1 MGTDQSPG
9 SSGFYGTFKR
19 FIQYYFIILHLL
31 IKPGLTLH
39 LFSQPIEMEA
49 NMALINNR
57 YELIRIIGKGGFGTT
72 WYARDT
78 KLDMPVAVKELSD
91 TDPSRKK
98 KFLREARTLARFAR
112 EPGIVNVRDYLEY
125 NGKAYMVMEYL
136 DGSDLNTKIA
146 EGGPISFDAAYH
158 LLRPVILVLGKL
170 HAEGVIHRDVSPDNI
185 RMQSDGTIKLLDF
198 GAAWNTTSTENATT
212 TITVKPGYA
221 PYEQYAGKER
231 QGPFTDVYAV
241 CATLYK
247 CITGVT
253 PPDALK
259 RAFYDEIKTPS
270 LLGARITPAEEA
282 ILMQGLAVNS
292 SDRIQSMEELARLL
306 DKAVGKSSPE
316 MSGAFKSSMGSA
328 GAAGRANGG
337 RAFKSSVGKRSSEA
351 DSAHKDSPEKK
362 NSEGNGKLQ
371 EQSTQGYAPHNY
383 AVQDQTAHGYAAQS
397 YAAQNYNAQGQPA
410 QGYAAQNYNA
420 QGQPAQSSSFV
431 NSKQPGRDSA
441 PDNIEKSDRKRRSE
455 SAYSGKPRRGIPKKP
470 LIGLIMLV
478 AAAIGIV
485 FFIFSRGE
493 NNDSYRKTGSGEA
506 VVLEKTPVTSERLQ
520 AIEKDANIKSLTLI
534 RCELSDSMVEE
545 ISRITHLEKLR
556 IDGCTGFTTLDPLA
570 DAPALNHLSITGQ
583 ISNEYI
589 EGSVNL
595 DGSKLFTRD
604 LPNVLPLSVTGSRI
618 DGGTDCLGHFPNL
631 ETISLS
637 LLEPYSIACI
647 DKMPKL
653 KEIELYDFDP
663 SENDYLNLSGEEAK
677 HLYGH
682 PQLEILIAEDSN
694 LSDLGWAAECTK
706 LRDLFLSNCLIS
718 DLSPLADLTDLKW
731 LHLSNNKVESVLPLS
746 GCEKLEEIRLSGNPL
761 TSLSGLEGLKNL
773 EELSISRT
781 LVSDLT
787 PLAGCQK
794 LRSLKCRNAQISDLS
809 GLENCPLTYLCADG
823 NQIAD
828 LIPLS
833 ANNTMVN
840 LVVSDNLLTSL
851 TGCEQMIYL
860 KKVIAARNALTGI
873 EGIMNCSGIETL
885 DVSNNQISELSP
897 LQNSFTSLKNLN
909 ISDNLISEIE
919 PLSVCTSLE
928 NLNAD
933 NNEIKSL
940 SPLEGCSKLT
950 NIMAGNNALTDLSG
964 LTGKPELNA
973 VMVDHN
979 QIQSLAPL
987 KGSIKELHY
996 LDIGCN
1002 NITDINPISELSVK
1016 EVVILAERNSIS
1028 DLSPLP
1034 EGLRYRGLVF
1044 YTNPISDFSKLV
1056 NLRDVKIN
1064 DKLYISWNENAD
1076 MSLLGK
1082 TGFTKEMHIVSPPER
1097 RAAIGVAIKDAYEP
1111 SPGSLPVTPIFL
1123 SEEEADLEVASWRAE
1138 LRDLVNSEM
1147 EAEENDPDDGS
1158 SVESTSGESSAESGT
1173 SSSDESSSQGSDIAS

>member
-1 MGTDQSPG
+1 
-9 SSGFYGTFKR
+9 
-19 FIQYYFIILHLL
+19 
-31 IKPGLTLH
+31 
-39 LFSQPIEMEA
+39 MEA

-91 TDPSRKK
+91 TDPSRQKK
-98 KFLREARTLARFAR
+98 ILREARTLARFAR

-351 DSAHKDSPEKK
+351 DGAHKDSPEKK

-397 YAAQNYNAQGQPA
+397 YAAQGQPA

-604 LPNVLPLSVTGSRI
+604 LPNVLTLSVTGSRI

-731 LHLSNNKVESVLPLS
+731 LYLSNNKVESVLPLS

-1147 EAEENDPDDGS
+1147 EEEENDPDDGS

>member
-1 MGTDQSPG
+1 
-9 SSGFYGTFKR
+9 
-19 FIQYYFIILHLL
+19 
-31 IKPGLTLH
+31 
-39 LFSQPIEMEA
+39 MEA

-221 PYEQYAGKER
+221 PYEQYAGKEQ

-253 PPDALK
+253 PPDSLK
-259 RAFYDEIKTPS
+259 RAFYDEIKAPS

-282 ILMQGLAVNS
+282 VLMKGLAVNS

-351 DSAHKDSPEKK
+351 DGAHKDSPEKK

-397 YAAQNYNAQGQPA
+397 YAAQGQPA

-604 LPNVLPLSVTGSRI
+604 LPNVLTLSVTGSRI

-1082 TGFTKEMHIVSPPER
+1082 TGFTKEMHIVSPPDR

-1111 SPGSLPVTPIFL
+1111 SPGSIPVTPIFL

-1147 EAEENDPDDGS
+1147 EEEENDPDDGS

>member
-1 MGTDQSPG
+1 
-9 SSGFYGTFKR
+9 
-19 FIQYYFIILHLL
+19 
-31 IKPGLTLH
+31 
-39 LFSQPIEMEA
+39 MEA
-49 NMALINNR
+49 KMTLINDR

-292 SDRIQSMEELARLL
+292 SDRIQNMEELARLL

-351 DSAHKDSPEKK
+351 DGAHKDSPEKK

-397 YAAQNYNAQGQPA
+397 
-410 QGYAAQNYNA
+410 YAAQNYNA

-534 RCELSDSMVEE
+534 KCELSDSMVEE

-604 LPNVLPLSVTGSRI
+604 LPNVLTLSVTGSRI

>member
-1 MGTDQSPG
+1 
-9 SSGFYGTFKR
+9 
-19 FIQYYFIILHLL
+19 
-31 IKPGLTLH
+31 
-39 LFSQPIEMEA
+39 MEA

-351 DSAHKDSPEKK
+351 DGAHKDSPEKK

-397 YAAQNYNAQGQPA
+397 YAAQNYTP

-534 RCELSDSMVEE
+534 KCELSDSMVEE

-604 LPNVLPLSVTGSRI
+604 LPNVLTLSVTGSRI

-1002 NITDINPISELSVK
+1002 IITDINPISELSVK

-1147 EAEENDPDDGS
+1147 EEEENDPDDGS

>member
-1 MGTDQSPG
+1 
-9 SSGFYGTFKR
+9 
-19 FIQYYFIILHLL
+19 
-31 IKPGLTLH
+31 
-39 LFSQPIEMEA
+39 
-49 NMALINNR
+49 MALINDR

-259 RAFYDEIKTPS
+259 RAFYDEIKAPS

-282 ILMQGLAVNS
+282 ILMKGLAVNS

-306 DKAVGKSSPE
+306 DKAVGESSPE
-316 MSGAFKSSMGSA
+316 ISGAFKSSMGSA

-362 NSEGNGKLQ
+362 NAKDNGKLQ

-383 AVQDQTAHGYAAQS
+383 AVQDQTAHGYTAQS

-410 QGYAAQNYNA
+410 QDYAAQNFNAQGQPAQGYAAQNYSE

-604 LPNVLPLSVTGSRI
+604 LPNVLTLSVTGSRI

-773 EELSISRT
+773 E
-781 LVSDLT
+781 
-787 PLAGCQK
+787 
-794 LRSLKCRNAQISDLS
+794 
-809 GLENCPLTYLCADG
+809 
-823 NQIAD
+823 
-828 LIPLS
+828 
-833 ANNTMVN
+833 
-840 LVVSDNLLTSL
+840 
-851 TGCEQMIYL
+851 
-860 KKVIAARNALTGI
+860 
-873 EGIMNCSGIETL
+873 
-885 DVSNNQISELSP
+885 
-897 LQNSFTSLKNLN
+897 
-909 ISDNLISEIE
+909 
-919 PLSVCTSLE
+919 
-928 NLNAD
+928 
-933 NNEIKSL
+933 
-940 SPLEGCSKLT
+940 
-950 NIMAGNNALTDLSG
+950 
-964 LTGKPELNA
+964 
-973 VMVDHN
+973 
-979 QIQSLAPL
+979 
-987 KGSIKELHY
+987 
-996 LDIGCN
+996 
-1002 NITDINPISELSVK
+1002 
-1016 EVVILAERNSIS
+1016 
-1028 DLSPLP
+1028 
-1034 EGLRYRGLVF
+1034 
-1044 YTNPISDFSKLV
+1044 
-1056 NLRDVKIN
+1056 
-1064 DKLYISWNENAD
+1064 
-1076 MSLLGK
+1076 
-1082 TGFTKEMHIVSPPER
+1082 
-1097 RAAIGVAIKDAYEP
+1097 
-1111 SPGSLPVTPIFL
+1111 
-1123 SEEEADLEVASWRAE
+1123 
-1138 LRDLVNSEM
+1138 
-1147 EAEENDPDDGS
+1147 
-1158 SVESTSGESSAESGT
+1158 
-1173 SSSDESSSQGSDIAS
+1173 

>member
-1 MGTDQSPG
+1 
-9 SSGFYGTFKR
+9 
-19 FIQYYFIILHLL
+19 
-31 IKPGLTLH
+31 
-39 LFSQPIEMEA
+39 MEA
-49 NMALINNR
+49 KMTLINDR

-351 DSAHKDSPEKK
+351 DGAHKDSPEKK

-534 RCELSDSMVEE
+534 KCELSDSMVEE

-604 LPNVLPLSVTGSRI
+604 LPNVLTLSVTGSRI

-653 KEIELYDFDP
+653 RNIRLIDSDP

-731 LHLSNNKVESVLPLS
+731 LYLSNNKVESVLPLS

-1002 NITDINPISELSVK
+1002 IITDINPISELSVK

>member
-1 MGTDQSPG
+1 
-9 SSGFYGTFKR
+9 
-19 FIQYYFIILHLL
+19 
-31 IKPGLTLH
+31 
-39 LFSQPIEMEA
+39 MEA

-351 DSAHKDSPEKK
+351 DGAHKDSPEKK

-604 LPNVLPLSVTGSRI
+604 LPNVLTLSVTGSRI

-1002 NITDINPISELSVK
+1002 IITDINPISELSVK

-1082 TGFTKEMHIVSPPER
+1082 TGFTKEMHIVSPLDR

-1111 SPGSLPVTPIFL
+1111 SPGSIPVTPIFL

>member
-1 MGTDQSPG
+1 
-9 SSGFYGTFKR
+9 
-19 FIQYYFIILHLL
+19 
-31 IKPGLTLH
+31 
-39 LFSQPIEMEA
+39 MEA

-292 SDRIQSMEELARLL
+292 SDRIQNMEELARLL

-351 DSAHKDSPEKK
+351 DGAHKDSPEKK

-397 YAAQNYNAQGQPA
+397 
-410 QGYAAQNYNA
+410 YAAQNYNA

-534 RCELSDSMVEE
+534 KCELSDSMVEE

-604 LPNVLPLSVTGSRI
+604 LPNVLTLSVTGSRI

-1002 NITDINPISELSVK
+1002 IITDINPISELSVK

-1082 TGFTKEMHIVSPPER
+1082 TGFTKEMHIVSPPDR

>member
-1 MGTDQSPG
+1 
-9 SSGFYGTFKR
+9 
-19 FIQYYFIILHLL
+19 
-31 IKPGLTLH
+31 
-39 LFSQPIEMEA
+39 MEA
-49 NMALINNR
+49 KMTLINDR

-351 DSAHKDSPEKK
+351 DGAHKDSPEKK

-397 YAAQNYNAQGQPA
+397 
-410 QGYAAQNYNA
+410 YAAQNYNA

-604 LPNVLPLSVTGSRI
+604 LPNVLTLSVTGSRI

-731 LHLSNNKVESVLPLS
+731 LYLSNNKVESVLPLS

-761 TSLSGLEGLKNL
+761 TSLSGLDGLKNL

-794 LRSLKCRNAQISDLS
+794 LRSLKCRSAQISDLS

-1002 NITDINPISELSVK
+1002 IITDINPISELSVK

-1082 TGFTKEMHIVSPPER
+1082 TGFTKEMHIVSPPDR

-1111 SPGSLPVTPIFL
+1111 SPGSIPVTPIFL

>member
-1 MGTDQSPG
+1 
-9 SSGFYGTFKR
+9 
-19 FIQYYFIILHLL
+19 
-31 IKPGLTLH
+31 
-39 LFSQPIEMEA
+39 MEA
-49 NMALINNR
+49 KMTLINDR

-270 LLGARITPAEEA
+270 LPGARITPAEEA

-351 DSAHKDSPEKK
+351 DGAHKDSPEKK

-397 YAAQNYNAQGQPA
+397 YAAQGQPA

-604 LPNVLPLSVTGSRI
+604 LPNVLTLSVTGSRI

-718 DLSPLADLTDLKW
+718 DLSPLANLTDLKW

>member
-1 MGTDQSPG
+1 
-9 SSGFYGTFKR
+9 
-19 FIQYYFIILHLL
+19 
-31 IKPGLTLH
+31 
-39 LFSQPIEMEA
+39 MEA

-351 DSAHKDSPEKK
+351 DGAHKDSPEKK

-397 YAAQNYNAQGQPA
+397 YAAQGQPA

-441 PDNIEKSDRKRRSE
+441 PDNIEKSDRKRMSE

-604 LPNVLPLSVTGSRI
+604 LPNVLTLSVTGSRI

-731 LHLSNNKVESVLPLS
+731 LYLSNNKVESVLPLS

-1147 EAEENDPDDGS
+1147 EEEENDPDDGS

>member
-1 MGTDQSPG
+1 
-9 SSGFYGTFKR
+9 
-19 FIQYYFIILHLL
+19 
-31 IKPGLTLH
+31 
-39 LFSQPIEMEA
+39 MEA

-270 LLGARITPAEEA
+270 LLGARITPSEEA

-351 DSAHKDSPEKK
+351 DGAHKDSPEKK

-397 YAAQNYNAQGQPA
+397 
-410 QGYAAQNYNA
+410 YAAQNYNA

-604 LPNVLPLSVTGSRI
+604 LPNVLTLSVTGSRI

>member
-1 MGTDQSPG
+1 
-9 SSGFYGTFKR
+9 
-19 FIQYYFIILHLL
+19 
-31 IKPGLTLH
+31 
-39 LFSQPIEMEA
+39 
-49 NMALINNR
+49 
-57 YELIRIIGKGGFGTT
+57 
-72 WYARDT
+72 
-78 KLDMPVAVKELSD
+78 MPV
-91 TDPSRKK
+91 DPSRKK

-351 DSAHKDSPEKK
+351 DGAHKDSPEKK

-604 LPNVLPLSVTGSRI
+604 LPNVLTLSVTGSRI

-731 LHLSNNKVESVLPLS
+731 LYLSNNKVESVLPLS

-1002 NITDINPISELSVK
+1002 IITDINPISELSVK

-1082 TGFTKEMHIVSPPER
+1082 TGFTKEMHIVSPPDR

-1111 SPGSLPVTPIFL
+1111 SPGSIPVTPIFL

-1147 EAEENDPDDGS
+1147 EEEENDPDDGS

>member
-1 MGTDQSPG
+1 
-9 SSGFYGTFKR
+9 
-19 FIQYYFIILHLL
+19 
-31 IKPGLTLH
+31 
-39 LFSQPIEMEA
+39 MEA

-292 SDRIQSMEELARLL
+292 SDRIQNMEELARLL

-351 DSAHKDSPEKK
+351 DGAHKDSPEKK

-397 YAAQNYNAQGQPA
+397 
-410 QGYAAQNYNA
+410 YAAQNYNA

-604 LPNVLPLSVTGSRI
+604 LPNVLTLSVTGSRI

-731 LHLSNNKVESVLPLS
+731 LYLSNNKVESVLPLS
-746 GCEKLEEIRLSGNPL
+746 GCEKLEKIRLSGNPL